1 MGTLSLGEALCP
13 TVQAFIQQMWS
24 PCFCH
29 VDEKQGSPGV
39 TQWELWH
46 LGNVIDEFCPPTE
59 EFHGERGLQ
68 KPNSQGTF
76 QAKHLE
82 CNSESA
88 ELCQTQL
95 DTQPCVPMR
104 AAPQPD
110 FPPLKWLFFI
120 LAFSVENSFDNILGG
135 KDPIHRVS
143 FSALLSPGRRPS
155 LKGMHCRGP
164 GSSEFRHHQ
173 RWVNQTSPGHH
184 EGPGYPMLRQGFG
197 GEGPQRTRYSKGGK
211 HMSRELP

>member
-1 MGTLSLGEALCP
+1 MGTLSLWEALCP
-13 TVQAFIQQMWS
+13 TVQAFIQHMWS
-24 PCFCH
+24 PCFYH

-59 EFHGERGLQ
+59 ELHGERGLQ

-95 DTQPCVPMR
+95 DRHT
-104 AAPQPD
+104 A
-110 FPPLKWLFFI
+110 
-120 LAFSVENSFDNILGG
+120 LG
-135 KDPIHRVS
+135 S
-143 FSALLSPGRRPS
+143 
-155 LKGMHCRGP
+155 
-164 GSSEFRHHQ
+164 
-173 RWVNQTSPGHH
+173 H
-184 EGPGYPMLRQGFG
+184 EGSPPARLSTIKMALFPSGFLRRKLFWQHPRGKGSHTSCKFLSFPVPWKKAKPQG
-197 GEGPQRTRYSKGGK
+197 
-211 HMSRELP
+211 HAL